1 MAVRSSLAKCF
12 TSRYCGPLQ
21 KSTVVSTVVRSI
33 IYNVAH
39 GTRSRLESV
48 RIFSNRSRSND
59 RYMSASDRL
68 LNSRSLLRNALP
80 TELIRA
86 VGVSFQ
92 HRQEAVAQLQ
102 PGQPVCFVQ
111 EPDNP
116 VDPHAVAITSLSD
129 VPLGYVPKGCT
140 APFIH
145 RVCFGVVRSVGQA
158 ENSMM
163 YGFTAEVQ
171 PRLPPVTVLALP
183 REVEDVCIRLVD
195 TLSGPAWD
203 ALKTEVIVGMKRQCS
218 LSTVPTESVVARWEV
233 KDNDGIVRL
242 LGLALQA
249 PELTKIEHMLA
260 AGDFNDLGSNV
271 WPHERA
277 AVDMLCSLNGWNSF
291 SDGVTYLKRRQIL
304 QQERSRPI
312 HSAGWS
318 LDLSYLVERGVDLP
332 SEAARYTR

>member
-1 MAVRSSLAKCF
+1 
-12 TSRYCGPLQ
+12 
-21 KSTVVSTVVRSI
+21 
-33 IYNVAH
+33 
-39 GTRSRLESV
+39 
-48 RIFSNRSRSND
+48 
-59 RYMSASDRL
+59 MSATDRL
-68 LNSRSLLRNALP
+68 LNSRFLLRNALP

-92 HRQEAVAQLQ
+92 HRQEAVSQLQ

-129 VPLGYVPKGCT
+129 VSLGYVPKECT

-145 RVCFGVVRSVGQA
+145 RICFGVVRSVGQA

-183 REVEDVCIRLVD
+183 REVEDVCIRLVG
-195 TLSGPAWD
+195 TLSGPTWD
-203 ALKTEVIVGMKRQCS
+203 ALKSELIVGMKGQCS
-218 LSTVPTESVVARWEV
+218 LSAVPTESVVARWEV
-233 KDNDGIVRL
+233 KDNKGIVRL
-242 LGLALQA
+242 IGLALQT
-249 PELTKIEHMLA
+249 PELTKIEHMLT
-260 AGDFNDLGSNV
+260 AGDFHE
-271 WPHERA
+271 PHEKA
-277 AVDMLCSLNGWNSF
+277 AVGMLCSLNGWNSI
-291 SDGVTYLKRRQIL
+291 SDGVAYLKRQQTL

-312 HSAGWS
+312 HTARWS
-318 LDLSYLVERGVDLP
+318 LDLSYLVERGVELP

>member
-1 MAVRSSLAKCF
+1 MARCF
-12 TSRYCGPLQ
+12 TSRYCGTLQ
-21 KSTVVSTVVRSI
+21 KNTVVYTVVRSI
-33 IYNVAH
+33 INNVAH
-39 GTRSRLESV
+39 GTRSRHESV

-59 RYMSASDRL
+59 RYMSDTDRL
-68 LNSRSLLRNALP
+68 LKSRFLLRNALP
-80 TELIRA
+80 IELIRA

-92 HRQEAVAQLQ
+92 HRQEAVAHLQ

-129 VPLGYVPKGCT
+129 VSLGYVPKECT

-158 ENSMM
+158 ENSVM

-183 REVEDVCIRLVD
+183 REVADICIRLVD

-203 ALKTEVIVGMKRQCS
+203 ALKNEVIVGMKRQCS
-218 LSTVPTESVVARWEV
+218 LSAVPTESVVARWEV
-233 KDNDGIVRL
+233 NDNDGIVRL

-249 PELTKIEHMLA
+249 PALTKIQHMLA
-260 AGDFNDLGSNV
+260 AGDFNNLGE
-271 WPHERA
+271 PFERA

-291 SDGVTYLKRRQIL
+291 SDGVAYLKRQQTL
-304 QQERSRPI
+304 QQERSRPM
-312 HSAGWS
+312 HTAGWS